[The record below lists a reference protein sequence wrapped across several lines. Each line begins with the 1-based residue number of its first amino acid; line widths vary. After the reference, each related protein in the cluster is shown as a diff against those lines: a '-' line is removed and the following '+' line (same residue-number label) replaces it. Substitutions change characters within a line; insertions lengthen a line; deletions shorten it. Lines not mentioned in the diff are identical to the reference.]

1 MWSKTTHTTLA
12 LAYLLGS
19 SILFLNL
26 PFTALAD
33 PASPATLATACFTCH
48 GTDGKSPGA
57 IPSLH
62 GKTAAYIEQKLQAF
76 KTDRQQVTL
85 MNRIA
90 KGYSDREIA
99 SIAKFLGR
107 K

>member
-1 MWSKTTHTTLA
+1 MIRALVSLVGCFLLLFNLPIIA
-12 LAYLLGS
+12 LAE
-19 SILFLNL
+19 
-26 PFTALAD
+26 
-33 PASPATLATACFTCH
+33 PASPSTLATACFTCH

-62 GKTAAYIEQKLQAF
+62 GKTTAYIEQKLKAF
-76 KTDRQQVTL
+76 KADRQPVTL

-90 KGYSDREIA
+90 KGYSNRQLEA
-99 SIAKFLGR
+99 IAKFLGR

>member
-1 MWSKTTHTTLA
+1 MTRA
-12 LAYLLGS
+12 LAPLLWGLILLS
-19 SILFLNL
+19 LPSI
-26 PFTALAD
+26 ALAD
-33 PASPATLATACFTCH
+33 SVSPSTLAIACFTCH

-62 GKTAAYIEQKLQAF
+62 DKTAAYIEQQLKAF
-76 KTDRQQVTL
+76 KADRRQVTL

-90 KGYSDREIA
+90 KGYSDRQIEA
-99 SIAKFLGR
+99 IAKYLGR

>member
-1 MWSKTTHTTLA
+1 MIRVLA
-12 LAYLLGS
+12 PLLGGI
-19 SILFLNL
+19 ILFSL
-26 PFTALAD
+26 PSIALTD
-33 PASPATLATACFTCH
+33 PVSPSTLATACFTCH

-62 GKTAAYIEQKLQAF
+62 GKTAAYIEEQLKAF
-76 KTDRQQVTL
+76 KADRRKATL

-90 KGYSDREIA
+90 KGYSDGEIKA
-99 SIAKFLGR
+99 IAKYLGR

>member
-1 MWSKTTHTTLA
+1 MIRA
-12 LAYLLGS
+12 LVSLLGC
-19 SILFLNL
+19 ILLLLTL
-26 PFTALAD
+26 PIIALAD
-33 PASPATLATACFTCH
+33 PVSPSTLATACFTCH

-62 GKTAAYIEQKLQAF
+62 SKTASYLEQQLKAF
-76 KTDRQQVTL
+76 KTGRRQVTL

-90 KGYSDREIA
+90 KGYSDRQLEA
-99 SIAKFLGR
+99 IAKYLGR